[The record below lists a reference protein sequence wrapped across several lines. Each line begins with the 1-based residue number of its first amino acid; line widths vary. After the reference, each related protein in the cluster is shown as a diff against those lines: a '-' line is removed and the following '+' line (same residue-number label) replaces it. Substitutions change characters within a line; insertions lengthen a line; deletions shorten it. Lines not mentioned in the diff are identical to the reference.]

1 MQKTKKIHQ
10 KSNTKHGKKRKVR
23 TIKRAKKNIRGYDGG
38 VGLLGNMQYPL
49 YGSDKNSGYVK
60 QMVDDIEN
68 GKQYKWSDGRSPSR
82 PSSIGSELTMNSK
95 ADTIPPP
102 TNTKLSGDNVASQTL
117 PVAKLPSELAVKEAF
132 SPPFQTSLANVPIMS
147 PSKFVVEEGF
157 QPSDQIASVNDLP
170 NSSGSK
176 ATFRVSSEGD
186 FQPPLP
192 ISSAHSSQQDVRG
205 LDVDMTEGVPVSPLV
220 DELPPGYEKKQAP
233 DGNWYYVNHNDG
245 TTSWTPPVLNS
256 SGLRSDEATF
266 GISSEEAGSL
276 LPQQPLP
283 MVDTTGIVDEPAP
296 MVQGL
301 TESGT
306 IYIVRYRNSNGAI
319 SEKEVFKHIDT
330 NPGTY
335 TRYVFDGYNN
345 PLKCNIPIF
354 DIGDAVKKRYEPN
367 CEEISLAPLGITR

>member
-38 VGLLGNMQYPL
+38 YGLLGNMQYPL

-68 GKQYKWSDGRSPSR
+68 GKQYKWSDGRSSSR

-102 TNTKLSGDNVASQTL
+102 TNTRLSGDNVASD
-117 PVAKLPSELAVKEAF
+117 
-132 SPPFQTSLANVPIMS
+132 QTSPATMS
-147 PSKFVVEEGF
+147 PEKLVVEGFQPSDQTSPATMSPEKLVVEGFQPSDQTSPATMSPEKLVVEGF
-157 QPSDQIASVNDLP
+157 QPSDQIASVND
-170 NSSGSK
+170 
-176 ATFRVSSEGD
+176 V
-186 FQPPLP
+186 P
-192 ISSAHSSQQDVRG
+192 ISPALRRQQGVRG
-205 LDVDMTEGVPVSPLV
+205 LDVDTTEGVPVSPLV

-266 GISSEEAGSL
+266 RVSNEEAGSPL
-276 LPQQPLP
+276 QQPPLP
-283 MVDTTGIVDEPAP
+283 MVDTTGIVNEPAP
-296 MVQGL
+296 MVQVL
-301 TESGT
+301 AESGT
-306 IYIVRYRNSNGAI
+306 IYIVRYRNNNGAI
-319 SEKEVFKHIDT
+319 LEKEVFKHIDT

-335 TRYVFDGYNN
+335 TRYVFDGNN
-345 PLKCNIPIF
+345 IPQKCGIPIF

>member
-38 VGLLGNMQYPL
+38 YGLLGNMQYPL

-68 GKQYKWSDGRSPSR
+68 GKQNKLSDGRSSSR

-102 TNTKLSGDNVASQTL
+102 TNTRLSGDNVASD
-117 PVAKLPSELAVKEAF
+117 
-132 SPPFQTSLANVPIMS
+132 QTSPVTMS
-147 PSKFVVEEGF
+147 PSKLVVEGF
-157 QPSDQIASVNDLP
+157 QPSDQIASVND
-170 NSSGSK
+170 
-176 ATFRVSSEGD
+176 V
-186 FQPPLP
+186 P
-192 ISSAHSSQQDVRG
+192 ISPALRRQQGVRG
-205 LDVDMTEGVPVSPLV
+205 LDVDTTEGVPVSPLV
-220 DELPPGYEKKQAP
+220 DELPPGYEKKQTL
-233 DGNWYYVNHNDG
+233 DGNWYYVNHNDS
-245 TTSWTPPVLNS
+245 TTSWTPPAPNS

-266 GISSEEAGSL
+266 RVSNEEAGSPL
-276 LPQQPLP
+276 QQPPLP
-283 MVDTTGIVDEPAP
+283 MVDTTGIVNEPAP
-296 MVQGL
+296 MVQVL
-301 TESGT
+301 AESGT
-306 IYIVRYRNSNGAI
+306 IYIVRYRNNNGAI
-319 SEKEVFKHIDT
+319 SDKEVFKHIDT

-335 TRYVFDGYNN
+335 TRYVFDGNN
-345 PLKCNIPIF
+345 IPQKCGIPIF

>member
-102 TNTKLSGDNVASQTL
+102 
-117 PVAKLPSELAVKEAF
+117 
-132 SPPFQTSLANVPIMS
+132 
-147 PSKFVVEEGF
+147 EEGF
-157 QPSDQIASVNDLP
+157 QPSDLTSKVDSLPEKFDQIASVNNVP
-170 NSSGSK
+170 NFSGSK
-176 ATFRVSSEGD
+176 ATFEVSSEGG

-192 ISSAHSSQQDVRG
+192 ISPALRRQQDVRG

-220 DELPPGYEKKQAP
+220 DELPTGYEKKQAP

-245 TTSWTPPVLNS
+245 TTSWTPPALNS
-256 SGLRSDEATF
+256 SGLRSDEA
-266 GISSEEAGSL
+266 GSP
-276 LPQQPLP
+276 LPQPPLS
-283 MVDTTGIVDEPAP
+283 MVDTTGIVNEPAP
-296 MVQGL
+296 MVQGS

-306 IYIVRYRNSNGAI
+306 IYIVRYRNNNGDI

-335 TRYVFDGYNN
+335 TRYVFDGNN
-345 PLKCNIPIF
+345 IPQRCNIPIF